1 MSLDVDDCGVNGNRR
16 TYVKW
21 QVFKEECEMY
31 TEPSLE
37 VDQNTAT
44 IAGSAICA
52 IVTCYVSQNIN
63 WQSGTLRTSY
73 IAGGHR
79 HSLLSPVITLAQAF
93 SC

>member
-1 MSLDVDDCGVNGNRR
+1 MVIEELTSSGRCL
-16 TYVKW
+16 K
-21 QVFKEECEMY
+21 ECEMY

-63 WQSGTLRTSY
+63 WQSG
-73 IAGGHR
+73 AHF
-79 HSLLSPVITLAQAF
+79 VQAT
-93 SC
+93 